1 MPGALG
7 LIETI
12 GFATAVAAVDAATK
26 AARVEFLGY
35 ERVIGA
41 GEAVSITAK
50 LEGEVAAVQAAVD
63 AGRAAAERVGKILS
77 VHVIPRPHEQMEDL
91 VHSRETRESVI
102 QRFVKN
108 GEEAGTVEKPNKEEP
123 EKEKSEKEKPNKEK
137 PIRGGRKNG

>member
-41 GEAVSITAK
+41 GKAVSITAK

-63 AGRAAAERVGKILS
+63 AGRAAAERVGKVLS

-91 VHSRETRESVI
+91 VQNRETRESVI
-102 QRFVKN
+102 QRSRGN
-108 GEEAGTVEKPNKEEP
+108 
-123 EKEKSEKEKPNKEK
+123 EKEARVGNEKEARVVEETNKEKPN
-137 PIRGGRKNG
+137 RRRS